1 MLNFYG
7 RRSPRNTK
15 LRELEELK
23 SSIFF
28 INRSKI
34 SELNK
39 IIKLKKTVNLE
50 IGFGEGL
57 NIFHQSMKNKEIIF
71 FGCDPYIKGSLNLK
85 KEVEKNEM
93 KNLFFSNLTFN
104 EILAKKTK
112 FLFETVTIL
121 FPDPWPKKK
130 HKKRRLINKDFVER
144 LSSLTQDDTN
154 IIVSTDCDDYLN
166 QILYSFYINKDFT
179 LSTSFIGDEIIK
191 RFCIQVT
198 KYYKKAQTREKR
210 SYFLLFKK
218 KKIKK
223 IY

>member
-15 LRELEELK
+15 LSELK
-23 SSIFF
+23 KLESSTFF
-28 INRSKI
+28 INHSKI

-57 NIFHQSMKNKEIIF
+57 NIFQQSMKNKDNIF

-85 KEVEKNEM
+85 KEVEKNKM
-93 KNLFFSNLTFN
+93 QNLFFSNLTFN
-104 EILAKKTK
+104 EILVEKTK
-112 FLFETVTIL
+112 FFFETVTIL

-130 HKKRRLINKDFVER
+130 HKKRRLINKKFVEN
-144 LSSLTQDDTN
+144 LSSITQDNAN
-154 IIVSTDCDDYLN
+154 IIISTDCDNYLN
-166 QILYSFYINKDFT
+166 QILYSFYINKDFI
-179 LSTSFIGDEIIK
+179 LSTSFIGDEIIN
-191 RFCIQVT
+191 RFGIQVT
-198 KYYKKAQTREKR
+198 KYYKKAKKR
-210 SYFLLFKK
+210 KKISYFLLFKK
-218 KKIKK
+218 KKSKK

>member
-7 RRSPRNTK
+7 RKSPRNIK
-15 LRELEELK
+15 LRELKELE

-28 INRSKI
+28 INHSKI

-39 IIKLKKTVNLE
+39 IINFKKTVNLE
-50 IGFGEGL
+50 IGFGEGI
-57 NIFHQSMKNKEIIF
+57 NIFHQSMNNKDIIF

-104 EILAKKTK
+104 EILAEKTK

-130 HKKRRLINKDFVER
+130 HNKRRLINKNFVND
-144 LSSLTQDDTN
+144 LSSITKDDTN
-154 IIVSTDCDDYLN
+154 IIISTDCENYLN
-166 QILYSFYINKDFT
+166 QILYSFYINKDFI
-179 LSTSFIGDEIIK
+179 LSTSSIGDEIIN
-191 RFCIQVT
+191 RFGIQVT
-198 KYYKKAQTREKR
+198 KYYKKAQTRKKR

-218 KKIKK
+218 KKTKK